1 MGVRKYKP
9 TSAATRYKSVL
20 DFAEITKDTPHRSLV
35 ESINYK
41 AGRGSQGRIAVRRK
55 GGRVKRKYRVIDF
68 KRSKQGVPATVKA
81 IEYDP
86 NRSCN
91 IALICYKD
99 GLYSYI
105 LAPEGLKVNDTVQSG
120 KDVEIK
126 TGNCLP
132 LDVIP
137 PGTYVHNIEMQI
149 GKGGQM
155 ARSAGAYAVISGR
168 DGDYVSLKLPSGEIR
183 KIRKEC
189 KATIGTL
196 GNKDWNLIS
205 SGKAGRSRWLG
216 KRPKVRGVVMNPIDH
231 PHGGGEGRTSGG
243 RHPVSPTGLPTKGYK
258 TRKKSKSSSKFILQG
273 RKRNRKRGN

>member
-1 MGVRKYKP
+1 MGIRRYKP
-9 TSAATRYKSVL
+9 TSPATRYKSVL
-20 DFAEITKDTPHRSLV
+20 DFSELSDGKPHRPLI
-35 ESINYK
+35 EKINYK
-41 AGRGSQGRIAVRRK
+41 AGRGAKGRISVRRK
-55 GGRVKRKYRVIDF
+55 GGHVKRKYRVVDF
-68 KRSKQGVPATVKA
+68 KRNKESIPAVVKS
-81 IEYDP
+81 IQYDP
-86 NRSCN
+86 FRSSN
-91 IALICYKD
+91 IALVCYKD
-99 GLYSYI
+99 GFYSYV
-105 LAPEGLKVNDTVQSG
+105 LSPEGLKVGDTIQSG
-120 KDVEIK
+120 ADSEIK

-149 GKGGQM
+149 GKGGQI
-155 ARSAGAYAVISGR
+155 ARTAGAYAVISGR
-168 DGDYVSLKLPSGEIR
+168 DGNYVSLKLPSGEIR

-189 KATIGTL
+189 RATIGTL

-205 SGKAGRSRWLG
+205 SGKAGRSRWMG

-258 TRKKSKSSSKFILQG
+258 TRKKSKSSTKFILQG